1 MGGLTTESMVII
13 GGLGFIALQLT
24 FIITTLMRFLDRSMR
39 IGVRVGD
46 KAIEVNIDG
55 KAIEVDAESAKLKSS
70 SRHLVGG

>member
-1 MGGLTTESMVII
+1 MIGITTESMVIM
-13 GGLGFIALQLT
+13 GMLGFIALQLT

-55 KAIEVDAESAKLKSS
+55 KTTEVDAKSGKLKGTP
-70 SRHLVGG
+70 RNLVAG